1 MKEIKADSEKW
12 KGRENQIR
20 GEDSAF
26 KRIDNLKKGE
36 NDENSKTLI
45 LLLKSGAIFQL
56 RFQQS
61 LGTNRK
67 NWLWQKEISLS
78 APLWVE
84 QPAVDRA
91 GSASNSRR
99 PSSQD
104 LSSCFSFHL
113 SSPLHS
119 TSPSASF
126 KPPLCAC
133 LASCMASCLDF
144 FSFFSWPQS
153 PHIPSPSLWE
163 GAFRGHAWL
172 SLLSH
177 RLASFFQ
184 SPKKVDR
191 LRPADCGRLR
201 FGPEVLKMQLWLL
214 N

>member
-104 LSSCFSFHL
+104 PSSCFSFHL
-113 SSPLHS
+113 SSPLLSSPLLLLQASSLPSVHPWLPAWHPVWTFFLFS
-119 TSPSASF
+119 ADPNLLTSHHHLSGKVPLGVTHGWVCCHTGWRLSF
-126 KPPLCAC
+126 KAQRRWTVSVQLTVEGCGLGQRSWRC
-133 LASCMASCLDF
+133 SCDS
-144 FSFFSWPQS
+144 
-153 PHIPSPSLWE
+153 
-163 GAFRGHAWL
+163 
-172 SLLSH
+172 
-177 RLASFFQ
+177 
-184 SPKKVDR
+184 
-191 LRPADCGRLR
+191 
-201 FGPEVLKMQLWLL
+201 
-214 N
+214 

>member
-12 KGRENQIR
+12 KSRENQIR

-104 LSSCFSFHL
+104 PSSCFSFHL
-113 SSPLHS
+113 SSPLLLLQAS
-119 TSPSASF
+119 SLPSV
-126 KPPLCAC
+126 
-133 LASCMASCLDF
+133 
-144 FSFFSWPQS
+144 
-153 PHIPSPSLWE
+153 
-163 GAFRGHAWL
+163 HAWL
-172 SLLSH
+172 
-177 RLASFFQ
+177 
-184 SPKKVDR
+184 
-191 LRPADCGRLR
+191 PA
-201 FGPEVLKMQLWLL
+201 
-214 N
+214 

>member
-1 MKEIKADSEKW
+1 M
-12 KGRENQIR
+12 
-20 GEDSAF
+20 
-26 KRIDNLKKGE
+26 
-36 NDENSKTLI
+36 
-45 LLLKSGAIFQL
+45 KSGAIFQL

-104 LSSCFSFHL
+104 PSSCFSFHL
-113 SSPLHS
+113 SSPPHS

-144 FSFFSWPQS
+144 FFLFSADPNLLTSHHHLSGKVPLGVTHGWVCCHTGWRLSFKAQRRWTVSVLLTVEGCGLGQRSWRCS
-153 PHIPSPSLWE
+153 CDS
-163 GAFRGHAWL
+163 
-172 SLLSH
+172 
-177 RLASFFQ
+177 
-184 SPKKVDR
+184 
-191 LRPADCGRLR
+191 
-201 FGPEVLKMQLWLL
+201 
-214 N
+214 

>member
-20 GEDSAF
+20 GRTLLLSELTTWRRG
-26 KRIDNLKKGE
+26 KTMKTVKK
-36 NDENSKTLI
+36 LI

-99 PSSQD
+99 PSSQGP
-104 LSSCFSFHL
+104 SSCFSFHL
-113 SSPLHS
+113 SSPPHS

-144 FSFFSWPQS
+144 FF
-153 PHIPSPSLWE
+153 
-163 GAFRGHAWL
+163 
-172 SLLSH
+172 
-177 RLASFFQ
+177 FFQ
-184 SPKKVDR
+184 LTPISSHPITIS
-191 LRPADCGRLR
+191 LGRCL
-201 FGPEVLKMQLWLL
+201 
-214 N
+214 

>member
-12 KGRENQIR
+12 KSRENQIR

-99 PSSQD
+99 PSSQGP
-104 LSSCFSFHL
+104 SSCFSFHL
-113 SSPLHS
+113 SSPLHFS
-119 TSPSASF
+119 FCKLQASPLCMPGFLHGILSGLFFLFSADPNLLTSHHHLSGKVPLGVMHGWVCCHTGWRLSF
-126 KPPLCAC
+126 KAQRRWTVSILLTVEGCGLGQRSWRC
-133 LASCMASCLDF
+133 SCDS
-144 FSFFSWPQS
+144 
-153 PHIPSPSLWE
+153 
-163 GAFRGHAWL
+163 
-172 SLLSH
+172 
-177 RLASFFQ
+177 
-184 SPKKVDR
+184 
-191 LRPADCGRLR
+191 
-201 FGPEVLKMQLWLL
+201 
-214 N
+214 

>member
-67 NWLWQKEISLS
+67 NWLWQKEISQ
-78 APLWVE
+78 LWTE
-84 QPAVDRA
+84 RGQPPTPGDPAARTLPPA
-91 GSASNSRR
+91 F
-99 PSSQD
+99 P
-104 LSSCFSFHL
+104 FT
-113 SSPLHS
+113 SPLLPTPLLLLQAS
-119 TSPSASF
+119 SLPSVHAWL
-126 KPPLCAC
+126 PAWHPVWT
-133 LASCMASCLDF
+133 F

-163 GAFRGHAWL
+163 GAFRGHTWL